1 LLLLLLLLLLQQQKG
16 LSFNAMAT
24 PTTDVFPHCLP
35 FSLAAAELSSQLS
48 SAQLSSTLS
57 SITEH
62 RFCAAECHQLL
73 SCSLLT
79 LQSMIILL

>member
-16 LSFNAMAT
+16 LSFNAVAT

-48 SAQLSSTLS
+48 AQLSSAPPYHQSLS
-57 SITEH
+57 IDSVLQNAIN
-62 RFCAAECHQLL
+62 
-73 SCSLLT
+73 CSPAH
-79 LQSMIILL
+79 S

>member
-16 LSFNAMAT
+16 LSFNAVAT

-48 SAQLSSTLS
+48 AQLSSPLS